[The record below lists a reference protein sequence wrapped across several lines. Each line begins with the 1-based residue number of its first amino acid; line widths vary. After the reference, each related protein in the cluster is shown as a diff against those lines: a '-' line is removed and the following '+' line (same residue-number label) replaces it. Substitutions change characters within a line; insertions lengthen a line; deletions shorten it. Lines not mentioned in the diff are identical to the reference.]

1 MSGIAQKRRTAS
13 ALTESMLNVLTGPGG
28 ASVAAVV
35 TSRLA
40 AAPEPAPL
48 TAVTL
53 NVYAVSA
60 DSPVTRARVPGSA
73 CAVPPPVTE

>member
-1 MSGIAQKRRTAS
+1 MSGIAQDRRTAS
-13 ALTESMLNVLTGPGG
+13 ALTEPMRSSPTGPGA
-28 ASVAAVV
+28 ASVLAVV

-40 AAPEPAPL
+40 DVPEPAPL
-48 TAVTL
+48 TAATL

-73 CAVPPPVTE
+73 